1 MNNPKNFY
9 LIGICGTAMASLAGM
24 LRESGYTVC
33 GSDSDVY
40 PPMSDFLDRLGI
52 PVFKGYSAENFSKR
66 KPDLVVI
73 GNALSRGNV
82 EIEHV
87 LDSGLRYAS
96 MAETVKELFIRGK
109 NSIVVAG
116 THGKTTTTAMLAWI
130 LDVAGRKPSFL
141 VGGIAENFGRS
152 FQVADGPD
160 FVIEGDEYDTAF
172 FEKGPKFLHYLP
184 RIVLL
189 KNIEFDHADIY
200 ADLEA
205 IKTAFRR
212 LINIVPQSG
221 LIVAGVDSPVV
232 GELIPAAFSR
242 VATAGIGLGEW
253 QARNIRTTPDGMAF
267 DVTRSDTQIGR
278 FSIPMAGTFN
288 VQNALGAIIVAGE
301 LRIETELIQRALA
314 SFKSVKRRLEL
325 RGEANGVRVYD
336 DFAHHPTAVLET
348 LRAVRER
355 FRDQRIWAVFEPRS
369 QTSRRRIF
377 EQAFIEAFDPA
388 DVTLIARVYGSAKM
402 DPQVTLSPDRVIEG
416 IRQRG
421 KDAYTFGST
430 DEIVNFLAPQVR
442 SGDHVVIMSNGG
454 FDNIHNKLLERLT
467 EGGNEN
473 GAARLFHRV

>member
-24 LRESGYTVC
+24 LRERGYTVC

-52 PVFKGYSAENFSKR
+52 PVFKGCSAENIQKS
-66 KPDLVVI
+66 KPDVVVV
-73 GNALSRGNV
+73 GNALSRGNAEV
-82 EIEHV
+82 EYV
-87 LDSGLRYAS
+87 LDSGIRYAS

-141 VGGIAENFGRS
+141 VGGIAENFGRN
-152 FQVADGPD
+152 FQVSGGPD

-172 FEKGPKFLHYLP
+172 FDKGPKFLHYLP

-253 QARNIRTTPDGMAF
+253 QARSVRKARVGMAF
-267 DVTRSDTQIGR
+267 GGRRSDTTIGR
-278 FSIPMAGTFN
+278 
-288 VQNALGAIIVAGE
+288 
-301 LRIETELIQRALA
+301 
-314 SFKSVKRRLEL
+314 
-325 RGEANGVRVYD
+325 
-336 DFAHHPTAVLET
+336 
-348 LRAVRER
+348 
-355 FRDQRIWAVFEPRS
+355 
-369 QTSRRRIF
+369 
-377 EQAFIEAFDPA
+377 
-388 DVTLIARVYGSAKM
+388 
-402 DPQVTLSPDRVIEG
+402 
-416 IRQRG
+416 
-421 KDAYTFGST
+421 
-430 DEIVNFLAPQVR
+430 
-442 SGDHVVIMSNGG
+442 
-454 FDNIHNKLLERLT
+454 
-467 EGGNEN
+467 
-473 GAARLFHRV
+473 

>member
-1 MNNPKNFY
+1 MNNPKNIY

-24 LRESGYTVC
+24 LRESGYLVS

-40 PPMSDFLDRLGI
+40 PPMSDFLDQLGI

-109 NSIVVAG
+109 NSIVIAG

-141 VGGIAENFGRS
+141 VGGIAENFGRN
-152 FQVADGPD
+152 FQVSGGPD

-172 FEKGPKFLHYLP
+172 FDKGPKFLHYLP

-212 LINIVPQSG
+212 LINIVPRSG
-221 LIVAGVDSPVV
+221 SIVAGVDSPVV
-232 GELIPAAFSR
+232 RELSPAAFSR
-242 VATAGIGLGEW
+242 VATVGIDQGEW
-253 QARNIRTTPDGMAF
+253 RASQIQATVEGM
-267 DVTRSDTQIGR
+267 
-278 FSIPMAGTFN
+278 
-288 VQNALGAIIVAGE
+288 
-301 LRIETELIQRALA
+301 
-314 SFKSVKRRLEL
+314 SFEV
-325 RGEANGVRVYD
+325 
-336 DFAHHPTAVLET
+336 
-348 LRAVRER
+348 
-355 FRDQRIWAVFEPRS
+355 
-369 QTSRRRIF
+369 
-377 EQAFIEAFDPA
+377 
-388 DVTLIARVYGSAKM
+388 
-402 DPQVTLSPDRVIEG
+402 
-416 IRQRG
+416 
-421 KDAYTFGST
+421 
-430 DEIVNFLAPQVR
+430 
-442 SGDHVVIMSNGG
+442 
-454 FDNIHNKLLERLT
+454 
-467 EGGNEN
+467 
-473 GAARLFHRV
+473 